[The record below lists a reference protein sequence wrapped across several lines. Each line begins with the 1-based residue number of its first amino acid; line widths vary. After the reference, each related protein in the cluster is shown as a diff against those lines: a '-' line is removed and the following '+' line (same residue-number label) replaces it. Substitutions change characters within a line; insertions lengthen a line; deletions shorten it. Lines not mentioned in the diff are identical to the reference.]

1 MSKSNKI
8 TEAALLTSAY
18 IILLLIS
25 VYIPLI
31 GTFTFFALPIPFI
44 MYTAKYNWQ
53 PALMMFIAAGLL
65 SFIFAT
71 LFSLPMTLLMAIGGI
86 MIGTAIY
93 EKKSAYETWARGAVG
108 FVVGLI
114 GVFLI
119 IQFLFNINIYDEID
133 TVFAEMM
140 NIMQTTSDQLGMG
153 DELNEQLEPIAEQ
166 MDLLKDLIPA
176 SMAIISILMAFVAQW
191 LSYKILNRIDRR
203 SLYFPSF
210 TSFNLP
216 VSLIWMYFIA
226 LLLSFFVTDTESG
239 IYIVVMNVVTLSM
252 LLLMIQGFSFIFF
265 YAEHKKLSKAIPIVI
280 VIVTF
285 LIPGIFFLLI
295 RILGI
300 IDLGYSLKK
309 RIANKGT

>member
-176 SMAIISILMAFVAQW
+176 SMAIISILMAFIAQW